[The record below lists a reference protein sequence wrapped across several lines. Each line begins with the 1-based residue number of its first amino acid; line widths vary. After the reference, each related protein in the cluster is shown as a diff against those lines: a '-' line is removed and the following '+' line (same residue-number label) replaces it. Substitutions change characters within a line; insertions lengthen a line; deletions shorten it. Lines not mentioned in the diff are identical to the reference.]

1 MFEKEGAIEITFSS
15 HREMK
20 NVKAE
25 RYNWINPKGVIFK
38 KKEFETRHLRNA
50 NPIPR
55 VPGRRIKMM
64 KLD

>member
-1 MFEKEGAIEITFSS
+1 MFEKEGSIEIIFSS

-25 RYNWINPKGVIFK
+25 KNNWAKPKGGIFRK
-38 KKEFETRHLRNA
+38 IEFESRHFRNA

-55 VPGRRIKMM
+55 VPRRRIKMI